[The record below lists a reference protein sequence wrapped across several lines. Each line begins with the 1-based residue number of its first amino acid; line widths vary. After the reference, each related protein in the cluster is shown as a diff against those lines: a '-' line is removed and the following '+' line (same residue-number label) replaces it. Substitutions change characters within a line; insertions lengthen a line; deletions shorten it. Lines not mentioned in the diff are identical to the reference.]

1 MHRNEGLLAGGFKTV
16 KRLLAGFGLLVV
28 AIIAVGRFVPDNPA
42 YEDAADKAHSLVVE
56 IEYIDKTI
64 QMERLLNAIA
74 LVESEGNPAAVGDA
88 GGSVG
93 RYQLSEV
100 YVEDVE
106 RIIGGDIRRSPT
118 ISRAYVQVY
127 LNHYATRERLGA
139 EPTLEHMARIHNGGP
154 DGWMDGATEPY
165 WFKVKERLD
174 AWKE

>member
-1 MHRNEGLLAGGFKTV
+1 MNSNEGLLSGGFKMV
-16 KRLLAGFGLLVV
+16 RRLLAGFGLLIVV
-28 AIIAVGRFVPDNPA
+28 ILAVGHFVPNPE
-42 YEDAADKAHSLVVE
+42 YEEAIDEARTLMVE

-74 LVESEGNPAAVGDA
+74 LVESDGNPAAVGDA
-88 GGSVG
+88 GRSVG

-127 LNHYATRERLGA
+127 LNHYATRERLGV

-154 DGWMDGATEPY
+154 DGWTDGATEPY
-165 WFKVKERLD
+165 WFKVKEKLD
-174 AWKE
+174 IWKEQ